1 MSPFARRVTEGIR
14 FNGLTLRA
22 FCREVGLD
30 PSFFSK
36 VLSGKRSAPAE
47 EDVLRRIAQ
56 RLNLDA
62 VELIVAAGR
71 IPAEWGA
78 VRQDSALFRDM
89 DKLAT
94 GRSSR
99 PRVQLQTLAAPRSG
113 RPGRSPKAEPKPAFI
128 TVPRRQEMS
137 TELL

>member
-1 MSPFARRVTEGIR
+1 MNPFARRVAEGMR
-14 FNGLTLRA
+14 LNGLTLRA

-36 VLSGKRSAPAE
+36 VLSGKRSAPSE
-47 EDVLRRIAQ
+47 EDVLRRIAG

-62 VELIVAAGR
+62 AELIVAAGR

-78 VRQDSALFRDM
+78 VLQDSALFRDM
-89 DKLAT
+89 DQLAT
-94 GRSSR
+94 GRSVR
-99 PRVQLQTLAAPRSG
+99 PRLQLQSAPKSVAGKSDRSAK
-113 RPGRSPKAEPKPAFI
+113 PEPKTI
-128 TVPRRQEMS
+128 SVVPRRQEMS